1 MGILAAKSEVKCD
14 IMMTPHL
21 SPVSPDTRLTVSVY
35 TQPSSVVL
43 TSSCG
48 DRDRHQDQEPPPDHQ
63 TTLPTTI
70 LCYRTSR
77 CDQSRVWT
85 SARLDTPH
93 WADLVSRTNL

>member
-1 MGILAAKSEVKCD
+1 MI
-14 IMMTPHL
+14 TPHL

-48 DRDRHQDQEPPPDHQ
+48 EREVNTKNQ
-63 TTLPTTI
+63 TTATQHMTSTI
-70 LCYRTSR
+70 FCYVTSR